1 MGRFSEQERALVR
14 AWRKANQA
22 EREAL
27 EAAVRRILPPG
38 TPQIQYEMRA
48 RGYSAQDM
56 AQQTGVAPERVEK
69 IRDAQLEPLRSFLR
83 GNEYIIQFC
92 LSEKIPVEGELI
104 RQALIEGNQTAVKD
118 IFDLIKICTVLKT
131 PIENAVRDFISREI
145 DQQPDAGGAA

>member
-27 EAAVRRILPPG
+27 EAAARRILMPV

-48 RGYSAQDM
+48 LGYSCQAV
-56 AQQTGVAPERVEK
+56 AELAGVSPERVEK
-69 IRDAQLEPLRSFLR
+69 IRDTQLEPLRSFLR

-118 IFDLIKICTVLKT
+118 IIDLIKICAVLKT
-131 PIENAVRDFISREI
+131 PVENAVRDFISREI